1 MSKKFNHA
9 HIIKK
14 YSKNFEFKRR
24 EKGKIVAGRP
34 VEKEIIFTGK
44 AAIMRID
51 PNSLEDASSF
61 VTGDMKAYF
70 VKKQEYQPKIND
82 TFSLAGKEYILKK
95 EFNNDLADY
104 TQFLARRVVTG
115 GIND

>member
-1 MSKKFNHA
+1 MSKNFKHA

-14 YSKNFEFKRR
+14 YSKNFEFIRK
-24 EKGKIVAGRP
+24 EKGEIIAGRP
-34 VEKEIIFTGK
+34 TEKEKIVTGK
-44 AAIMRID
+44 AAIMKID
-51 PNSLEDASSF
+51 PTSLEDMSNF

-70 VKKQEYQPKIND
+70 IKKQEYQPKIND

-115 GIND
+115 GTDD